1 MSSSKEC
8 GFKELWECIFIFLPR
23 FKLGKPFCLSWAA
36 ALFYCFGYWA
46 TGSKWPVFCPSS
58 YLYNVSSVTFQSFS
72 SASLYQIPKPV
83 SSPQRGPTSSE
94 ESSNWDGC
102 CHPVSC
108 AQFPSH
114 SWKIDLP
121 GPCSLWSLRKEMLPG
136 RTKAVTHTA
145 PVRTTVLAQPL
156 RDPGLR
162 RVLLLCESNSRAAS
176 LRGATGVCVSTP
188 GSQRSQKAFLEERTQ
203 DSKYVYQAQENLKLL
218 SPQSGGKLFYK
229 GEPERI

>member
-1 MSSSKEC
+1 
-8 GFKELWECIFIFLPR
+8 
-23 FKLGKPFCLSWAA
+23 
-36 ALFYCFGYWA
+36 
-46 TGSKWPVFCPSS
+46 
-58 YLYNVSSVTFQSFS
+58 
-72 SASLYQIPKPV
+72 
-83 SSPQRGPTSSE
+83 
-94 ESSNWDGC
+94 
-102 CHPVSC
+102 
-108 AQFPSH
+108 
-114 SWKIDLP
+114 
-121 GPCSLWSLRKEMLPG
+121 MLPG

-229 GEPERI
+229 GEPERIQKSLYLSASISRQEKKKKPIPGTAQSHVTTERLVSGIQEFISNLMLFFK